1 MAKKLEMRYHAPSL
15 PVDLTITGSNSNAF
29 EALQGNARRG
39 GLGKQKLDDL
49 LAASNHGMPRRT
61 HSAFATEGDE

>member
-1 MAKKLEMRYHAPSL
+1 M
-15 PVDLTITGSNSNAF
+15 DLTITGSNSNAF

-49 LAASNHGMPRRT
+49 LAASSHGLPRKT